1 MVIGMSFVTTLGL
14 TAANV
19 VGASRANDV
28 SRSVTANQL
37 KPTACAALNLVSV
50 FIGANGDAQANL
62 VLGLSSGETRDGG
75 GGDDCVL
82 GGGGDDALRGGTG
95 VDICIGG
102 PGTDVFHPNCET
114 QIQ

>member
-50 FIGANGDAQANL
+50 FVGVNGNALANL
-62 VLGLSSGETRDGG
+62 VLGLPGPETRGG
-75 GGDDCVL
+75 AGGNDCVL
-82 GGGGDDALRGGTG
+82 GGGGNDTVQGGAGTD
-95 VDICIGG
+95 VCIGG
-102 PGTDVFHPNCET
+102 PGTDSFTGCET